1 MCQDE
6 QGIDNS
12 ELINAEHDEELGK
25 REKDFKNLLKNDD
38 DVNDLSDLLKSNK
51 AVSDQ
56 IKNDG
61 KYDTFIKDWC

>member
-6 QGIDNS
+6 HGIDSS
-12 ELINAEHDEELGK
+12 ELINAENDEELGK
-25 REKDFKNLLKNDD
+25 REKDLKNLLKNDE
-38 DVNDLSDLLKSNK
+38 DVNDLRDLLKSNN

-61 KYDTFIKDWC
+61 KYDTCIED

>member
-6 QGIDNS
+6 HGIDSS
-12 ELINAEHDEELGK
+12 ELINAENDEELGK
-25 REKDFKNLLKNDD
+25 REKDLKNLLKNDE
-38 DVNDLSDLLKSNK
+38 DVNDLRDLLKSNN

-61 KYDTFIKDWC
+61 KYDTCFED

>member
-6 QGIDNS
+6 HGIDSS
-12 ELINAEHDEELGK
+12 ELINAENDEEIGK
-25 REKDFKNLLKNDD
+25 REKDLKNLLKNDE
-38 DVNDLSDLLKSNK
+38 DVNGLRDLLKSNN

-61 KYDTFIKDWC
+61 KYDTCFED